1 MRPLS
6 AIDALGRGIANVRA
20 NWELALAQVAAL
32 FALTLLIVASVL
44 PLGIALGATFA
55 DLGKLDGSNP
65 DAVLELLRP
74 DRWLSAGVLVA
85 VVAGLVIG
93 TLSIAVYGWFQA
105 GVFGILVAGDR
116 QAGAGAGRPRDL
128 FRTFSWRD
136 FAGWAARGTW
146 RFFGWYHLYLM
157 VLTLMMGA
165 LGALVIAAIAL
176 GASQGPL
183 AGFGVGCGG
192 ALPLFFALFYVSLVF
207 EAAKADLA
215 REDSGA
221 VASWRRGARV
231 VARRLG
237 GSLLLFLLFFC
248 ASMAMSMLVLP
259 LQLVAELGFRDQ
271 LALYLPI
278 QLVVYSLQWGLGSIL
293 GLIYGASFVALVRA
307 ELPDADGPR

>member
-1 MRPLS
+1 VRPLS
-6 AIDALGRGIANVRA
+6 AIDALGRGIGNVRA

-32 FALTLLIVASVL
+32 FALMLLMVASFL
-44 PLGIALGATFA
+44 PLGLALGATFA

-74 DRWLSAGVLVA
+74 DRWLSVGVLVA

-93 TLSIAVYGWFQA
+93 TLSIAVYSWFQA
-105 GVFGILVAGDR
+105 GVFGVLVAGDR

-136 FAGWAARGTW
+136 FSGWAARGTW
-146 RFFGWYHLYLM
+146 RFFGWYHLYLL

-165 LGALVIAAIAL
+165 LAALVIAAIAL

-221 VASWRRGARV
+221 IASWRRGARV

-259 LQLVAELGFRDQ
+259 LQLVAEFGFRDQ

>member
-20 NWELALAQVAAL
+20 NWELALAQVAAAFVL
-32 FALTLLIVASVL
+32 MLLLVASLL

-55 DLGKLDGSNP
+55 DLDELDGSNP

-74 DRWLSAGVLVA
+74 ERWFSAGVLVA
-85 VVAGLVIG
+85 VLAGLVLG
-93 TLSIAVYGWFQA
+93 TLAIAVYSWFQA
-105 GVFGILVAGDR
+105 GVFGVLVAGDR
-116 QAGAGAGRPRDL
+116 QAGAGAGRPREL

-146 RFFGWYHLYLM
+146 RFFGWYHLYLL
-157 VLTLMMGA
+157 VVTLILCAFGA
-165 LGALVIAAIAL
+165 LLIAAIAL
-176 GASQGPL
+176 GANQGPL

-192 ALPLFFALFYVSLVF
+192 ALPLFFALLYLSLVLT
-207 EAAKADLA
+207 AAKADLA

-221 VASWRRGARV
+221 AASWRRGARV

-237 GSLLLFLLFFC
+237 GSLLLLVLFFC
-248 ASMAMSMLVLP
+248 ASIAFSMLILP
-259 LQLVAELGFRDQ
+259 LQLVAEFGVRDQ

-278 QLVVYSLQWGLGSIL
+278 QLVIYSVQWGLGSIL
-293 GLIYGASFVALVRA
+293 GLVYAAAFVALVRA
-307 ELPDADGPR
+307 ELPDSDRPR